1 MTSSRYEPW
10 GTAAGPVA
18 GQYRFTYKRMYS
30 GYPTDE
36 DGFMVAVD
44 AVTGQVI
51 GYCQLWTTQDYSF
64 AETMGPSL
72 TSYDAGVAV
81 IRAAGNVFPASADSI
96 RIISEEILWQNRHP
110 PGVIQQPG
118 RIPLRWKV
126 VFDDDIIRANAS
138 LPSATGWADI
148 RTGNVTELDYRH

>member
-1 MTSSRYEPW
+1 
-10 GTAAGPVA
+10 
-18 GQYRFTYKRMYS
+18 
-30 GYPTDE
+30 
-36 DGFMVAVD
+36 
-44 AVTGQVI
+44 
-51 GYCQLWTTQDYSF
+51 
-64 AETMGPSL
+64 MGPSL